1 MQGLNSILVVIDPT
15 VERDYTINRASTLA
29 LATGARVTL
38 FVNNS
43 NALSEHSYLY
53 EGIDPEFF
61 VTQQKLF
68 NETHRKL
75 LESIKKEFETQ
86 GIQSQTV
93 FTEHHNLSEGIVNA
107 AKREK
112 ADLVIKSTHHHSIL
126 QRALITNTDW
136 QLIRKCPVPLLLVK
150 PRIWDED
157 GSIVT
162 AVDPLHAKAEQSTL
176 DHELLETMQFLT
188 KTLTLEPSVF
198 HSYFPFVNTLF
209 ASGSEIT
216 ASLER
221 IREQHESKMREVLA
235 AHAIDEDKMRL
246 SKGELVPKLI
256 DHIKAVNANLLV
268 IGVLSRNILERAIVG
283 NTAERILED
292 CPCDVLVIKS
302 SPRKRE

>member
-15 VERDYTINRASTLA
+15 VERDYTVNRARTLA
-29 LATGARVTL
+29 LATGARLTL
-38 FVNNS
+38 FVNNN
-43 NALSEHSYLY
+43 NALSEQSYLY
-53 EGIDPEFF
+53 EGIDPEFI
-61 VTQQKLF
+61 VKQQKLI

-75 LESIKKEFETQ
+75 LDKLKQEFESQ
-86 GIQSQTV
+86 GIQSQTL

-107 AKREK
+107 VNREK

-136 QLIRKCPVPLLLVK
+136 QLIRKCPKPLLLVK
-150 PRIWDED
+150 PRTWCED

-162 AVDPLHAKAEQSTL
+162 AIDPLHAKAEQSTL
-176 DHELLETMQFLT
+176 DHELLQTMLFLA

-198 HSYFPFVNTLF
+198 HSYFPFVSTLF
-209 ASGSEIT
+209 ASGGEIT
-216 ASLER
+216 VSLER
-221 IREQHESKMREVLA
+221 IRVQHESKMREVLA

-256 DHIKAVNANLLV
+256 DHIKSVDANLLV
-268 IGVLSRNILERAIVG
+268 IGALSRNILERAIVG

-302 SPRKRE
+302 FPSNR